1 MHLRS
6 VRGRRLLRN
15 SSAVLS
21 TEKAED
27 DFHFFYLNPMGN
39 TLCGFSGPPG
49 FSTMCLSSGVLYA
62 NSSTISDALLVS
74 SLQNLARLTRSQSKE
89 ALIHVLGQALLVSSL
104 QNWRVNYS
112 GRLLGVTVQKNI
124 GGDVV
129 IY

>member
-1 MHLRS
+1 
-6 VRGRRLLRN
+6 
-15 SSAVLS
+15 
-21 TEKAED
+21 
-27 DFHFFYLNPMGN
+27 MGN

-62 NSSTISDALLVS
+62 NSSTISDALLVSSLVS